1 MKYSMTE
8 QIVGAI
14 AEVEGTDPED
24 LEIPLQNHVSTDAIR
39 ELVKHDSNSWVLQFE
54 TQDHVV
60 EVLGDKT
67 VIIDGRGSRALA

>member
-1 MKYSMTE
+1 MTE

-54 TQDHVV
+54 TQDRVV
-60 EVLGDKT
+60 KVLGDKT